1 MCGICGIYQYD
12 GHPIDTAALGRM
24 SERLRHRGPDGGG
37 TWTAEKI
44 GLGHRRLSIIDT
56 AGGAQPISNE
66 TGDIQICV
74 NGEIY
79 NHAELRKGLLQR
91 GHAFKTRSDSEVIVH
106 LYEEKGPAFLQDLN
120 GMFAISLWDA
130 RKDLLLLAR
139 DRLGI
144 KPLVFHVGEGRL
156 VFASELRALLAHP
169 GVPREIDPQS
179 LHLYFNHEF
188 FPASAPLFKGV
199 RRLKPAEVLLLEGSG
214 EPKLETYWQ
223 PGFGP
228 KLSCTEREAAA
239 RFRELLSESVRKQL
253 MSDVPLGAF
262 LSGGVD
268 SSSIVALMAA
278 HQPGKVKTFSL
289 GFDEKSYSELGY
301 ARQIAQRFGTEH
313 HEEVLRPDALEVVD
327 TVLGH
332 LDEPFADIAAI
343 PTFLVSSFARKHVT
357 VCLSGDG
364 GDELLAGYDRHLASL
379 ISERFYRRLP
389 AVLRRGALEPL
400 AARIAGGA
408 GKKNPGDMLRR
419 FVEGASKDPS
429 GRQMRWQSFISP
441 DLAPLLYSQE
451 MQQTA
456 AGMNAFQAVHGALTG
471 SVATG
476 LDQEL
481 ELEQKLYLPDD
492 ILMKTDWMSMAVA
505 LEVRV
510 PFLDHELVDFVNR
523 LPEGMKRRW
532 NRGKLLLH
540 DAMRNDLPPEILKR
554 RKQGFGM
561 PLKGWLQNALY
572 DRVDAAFAGG
582 SGILDR
588 FIDRRG
594 IRELLVAHRKRQ
606 RDYTHQIWAAFI
618 LCEWA
623 EQNMGSR

>member
-12 GHPIDTAALGRM
+12 GRHFDEKALGRM
-24 SERLRHRGPDGGG
+24 SELLQHRGPDGGG
-37 TWTAEKI
+37 VWGAGKI

-56 AGGAQPISNE
+56 QGGAQPIGNE
-66 TGDIQICV
+66 TGEIQVCV

-79 NHAELRKGLLQR
+79 NHDELRRDLLQK
-91 GHAFKTRSDSEVIVH
+91 GHVFKSRSDSEVIVH
-106 LYEEKGPAFLQDLN
+106 LYEEKGTRFLDGLN
-120 GMFAISLWDA
+120 GMFAIALWDA
-130 RKDLLLLAR
+130 KKDLLLLAR

-144 KPLVFHVGEGRL
+144 KPLIYHVGGGRL

-169 GVPREIDPQS
+169 EVPRELDPQA

-188 FPASAPLFKGV
+188 LPAQRPLFKGV
-199 RRLKPAEVLLLEGSG
+199 QKLKPAEVLVLKGDG
-214 EPKLETYWQ
+214 EPKLERYWE
-223 PGFGP
+223 PAFRP
-228 KLSCTEREAAA
+228 KLTLTPMEATQ
-239 RFRELLSESVRKQL
+239 RFRELLAASVKKQL

-262 LSGGVD
+262 LSGGID

-301 ARQIAQRFGTEH
+301 ARLVAERFGTEH
-313 HEEVLRPDALEVVD
+313 HEEVLRPDALQVVD
-327 TVLGH
+327 VVLNH

-343 PTFLVSSFARKHVT
+343 PTYLVSSFARKHVT

-364 GDELLAGYDRHLASL
+364 GDELLAGYDRHLASQ
-379 ISERFYRRLP
+379 ISERFYRHLP
-389 AVLRRGALEPL
+389 GTVRGVVEPL
-400 AARIAGGA
+400 AARIAGGC
-408 GKKNPGDMLRR
+408 GKKNAADMLRR
-419 FVEGASKDPS
+419 FVEGAAKDRS
-429 GRQMRWQSFISP
+429 GLQMRWQSFMSP
-441 DLAPLLYSQE
+441 ELASGLYTGE
-451 MQQTA
+451 MQQQT
-456 AGMNAFQAVHGALTG
+456 AGMDAFDAVTG
-471 SVATG
+471 ILSGSRSTG

-481 ELEQKLYLPDD
+481 ELEQRLYLPDD
-492 ILMKTDWMSMAVA
+492 ILMKTDWMSMAVS

-540 DAMRNDLPPEILKR
+540 DAMRAELPAAILRR

-561 PLKGWLQNALY
+561 PLKGWLRNALY
-572 DRVDAAFAGG
+572 ERVDAAFSQSGG
-582 SGILDR
+582 VLDR
-588 FIDRRG
+588 FLDRRG
-594 IRELLVAHRKRQ
+594 ARNLLAAHRKRQ

-623 EQNMGSR
+623 ERNLRSR